1 MIRTN
6 IAVFTFLSILG
17 YSQVGI
23 NTEAPKATL
32 DIKSHNDNRNQVL
45 RFSTEPTDI
54 DINKEYTLFAG
65 VENDG
70 GYDLRVIDIN
80 NMLDIELPPVNRFI
94 AINSKPERFLG
105 RNGNYPIT
113 LDTKVFNSSDR
124 DFAHHPNEGA
134 VELKESGYYSINAW
148 ASFESITSIE
158 GDIVVSIARKK
169 PSETGFSNV
178 KRNVITRSN
187 NIYEYKASSGIMKSF
202 NFIEWFDAGDKL
214 RINIV
219 NPPLSAGMGTK
230 PTIISTPKG
239 SGIILHK
246 LTHQ

>member
-1 MIRTN
+1 MNKIN

-23 NTEAPKATL
+23 NTETPKATL
-32 DIKSHNDNRNQVL
+32 DIKSHNDNTSQVL

-54 DINKEYTLFAG
+54 DPSKDYVLFAG

-70 GYDLRVIDIN
+70 GYDLRIIDIDDI
-80 NMLDIELPPVNRFI
+80 LDREIPPVNRFI
-94 AINSKPERFLG
+94 ATNSKSQNYVG
-105 RNGNYPIT
+105 RNGNFPIT
-113 LDTKVFNSSDR
+113 LDTKVFSSSDR
-124 DFAHHPNEGA
+124 DFAHHPNEGS
-134 VELKESGYYSINAW
+134 VELKESGYYTVSAW
-148 ASFESITSIE
+148 ASFESLPSFE
-158 GDIVVSIARKK
+158 GDIVVSIAKK
-169 PSETGFSNV
+169 KVNQTGFENV

-187 NIYEYKASSGIMKSF
+187 NTYEYKASRGIMKSF
-202 NFIEWFDAGDKL
+202 NFVEWFDAGDRL

-219 NPPLSAGMGTK
+219 NPPLSANMGTK
-230 PTIISTPKG
+230 PIIRSTPKG